1 MYSKL
6 NEKIDGVM
14 KMTEIIMERNEQDYI
29 KDVLSRTK
37 PIKKMR
43 KKRMKSSMQ
52 KTREYMMPPLPN
64 AVANLSVPSRKGD
77 IPLTGSDEC
86 SSLFSQGS
94 AMVRHRK
101 PLKRILLS
109 SPDEI
114 SLSSEDT
121 NLMMNIQV
129 KKMSTCM
136 REKKNSQVELKKA
149 GKKVK
154 PNASVNT
161 SIYANHNSF
170 GKNTVATL
178 SCM

>member
-1 MYSKL
+1 MHVIFFSIASSIFL
-6 NEKIDGVM
+6 GN
-14 KMTEIIMERNEQDYI
+14 
-29 KDVLSRTK
+29 DVQATGMNKAPVAK
-37 PIKKMR
+37 P
-43 KKRMKSSMQ
+43 
-52 KTREYMMPPLPN
+52 N
-64 AVANLSVPSRKGD
+64 
-77 IPLTGSDEC
+77 EC
-86 SSLFSQGS
+86 SSVFSQGS

-109 SPDEI
+109 SPDET

-129 KKMSTCM
+129 KKTSTCM